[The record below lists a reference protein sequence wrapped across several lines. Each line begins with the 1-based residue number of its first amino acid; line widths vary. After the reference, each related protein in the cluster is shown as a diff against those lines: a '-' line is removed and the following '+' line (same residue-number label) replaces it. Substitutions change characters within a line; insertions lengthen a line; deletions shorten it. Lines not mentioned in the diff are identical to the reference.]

1 MSESTGQ
8 AQGGRQGEAVHAA
21 AAAAAP
27 PRDTSAFARLAEVF
41 ASPRSE
47 TSSAPLVTEGEEQAD
62 WGLEVQRQRQRNSIG

>member
-1 MSESTGQ
+1 M
-8 AQGGRQGEAVHAA
+8 
-21 AAAAAP
+21 
-27 PRDTSAFARLAEVF
+27 F